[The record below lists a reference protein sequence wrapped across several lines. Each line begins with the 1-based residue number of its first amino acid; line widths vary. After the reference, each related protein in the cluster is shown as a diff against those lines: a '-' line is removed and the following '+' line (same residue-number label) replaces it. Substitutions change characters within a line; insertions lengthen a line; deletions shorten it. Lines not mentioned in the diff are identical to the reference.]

1 MNPEAHKLSR
11 EVRAAMAAILTSMGE
26 GEPPSTADIAKARN
40 KLEELIALAGGAPL
54 PATPVD
60 AVEQFA
66 QFFETTGR
74 SIGLNGNVV
83 SAVPRIARAWVQ
95 GYRA

>member
-26 GEPPSTADIAKARN
+26 GEPPSPAEVAKARG
-40 KLEELIALAGGAPL
+40 KLEELIALAGGQPL

-66 QFFETTGR
+66 EYFEQVGQ

-83 SAVPRIARAWVQ
+83 RAVPKIARAWV
-95 GYRA
+95 RERKL